1 MHLCIASVCDVVM
14 CVVRGSTCHCQ
25 CWVEVEGMVEAPHHR
40 HQPPHIRDWSL
51 PITRL
56 QSPQSPQCPR
66 SAQLTATLSFI
77 ISAHSLHD
85 LALSTASAPSPAAIV
100 ELSLESLDTPI
111 HQPYHTYSILVI
123 QAAAGSAGRVI
134 CQQLTGSYFRE
145 AFKLFEFDIQELEES
160 LLLHGTEDDCDQ
172 LVAQLLVSLLQGCLP
187 SFKKRINRE
196 VYIDFHF
203 GMLYPM
209 LYMVRQN

>member
-1 MHLCIASVCDVVM
+1 
-14 CVVRGSTCHCQ
+14 
-25 CWVEVEGMVEAPHHR
+25 MVEAPHHR
-40 HQPPHIRDWSL
+40 HQRPHIRDWSL
-51 PITRL
+51 PISSL

-77 ISAHSLHD
+77 ISAHSLHGP
-85 LALSTASAPSPAAIV
+85 ALSTTSRHCRAVTGVTRYTSTPALVTI
-100 ELSLESLDTPI
+100 
-111 HQPYHTYSILVI
+111 PYTLVI
-123 QAAAGSAGRVI
+123 QAAAGWAGRVI

-160 LLLHGTEDDCDQ
+160 LLLHGTDDDCDQ

-196 VYIDFHF
+196 VYIVFI
-203 GMLYPM
+203 LEYSI
-209 LYMVRQN
+209 LSCAVVRQK